1 MLTLLQPII
10 VCLGVTHISYEHLL
24 SMLLF
29 GGVRSWLRN
38 KNDER
43 VQQVLLLL
51 KLRYL
56 IRNKNAL
63 IWLPPQYSLICKINL
78 ANYISIIR
86 IC

>member
-10 VCLGVTHISYEHLL
+10 VRLGVIHISYEHLL

-43 VQQVLLLL
+43 VQQ
-51 KLRYL
+51 
-56 IRNKNAL
+56 AL
-63 IWLPPQYSLICKINL
+63 IGSQVSVDQAYTITEIGYQRNQLD
-78 ANYISIIR
+78 
-86 IC
+86 

>member
-10 VCLGVTHISYEHLL
+10 VRLGVIHISYEHLL

-43 VQQVLLLL
+43 VQQAFIGIMR
-51 KLRYL
+51 RYVT
-56 IRNKNAL
+56 RNKIL
-63 IWLPPQYSLICKINL
+63 
-78 ANYISIIR
+78 
-86 IC
+86 

>member
-10 VCLGVTHISYEHLL
+10 VRLGVIHISYEHLL

-43 VQQVLLLL
+43 VQQVFIGI
-51 KLRYL
+51 LRRYV
-56 IRNKNAL
+56 IRNNNAL
-63 IWLPPQYSLICKINL
+63 IWVPPQYLLILYNMPL
-78 ANYISIIR
+78 G
-86 IC
+86 